1 MRLIF
6 SLCSLPRW
14 SHLVSWLW
22 NSSWISPRTLDS
34 YIQLHFQSSTG
45 ISTRCFKLTASK
57 REFLPVTH
65 PPAPKKEQLQP
76 PVSPKPSASLA
87 VFSISGSS
95 SSVHSVSQAK
105 TLGAMT
111 LSFLCSPHVQSMSK
125 SWWLFLYNLP
135 RIWPHLTSYIT
146 TLWSQ
151 LLFFS
156 HQFSLGLLE
165 QHFN

>member
-1 MRLIF
+1 MHLVS

-14 SHLVSWLW
+14 SHPISWLW
-22 NSSWISPRTLDS
+22 NSSWISPGTLDS

-45 ISTRCFKLTASK
+45 ISTRCFKPTASK
-57 REFLPVTH
+57 REFLPV
-65 PPAPKKEQLQP
+65 PPSPKNEQLQP
-76 PVSPKPSASLA
+76 PVSPKPSVSLA
-87 VFSISGSS
+87 VFPISGSS

-111 LSFLCSPHVQSMSK
+111 LSFLCSPLIQSMSK
-125 SWWLFLYNLP
+125 SWWLFLYNLS
-135 RIWPHLTSYIT
+135 RIWPHLTSSNT

-165 QHFN
+165 WHFN